1 MRSALPHRANRAWED
16 TVAGRW
22 LAVARAFLAA
32 VTATAISA
40 AAADGTAAELKRIV
54 IFNSYGQNFKPW
66 RDYSTA
72 LRQELERQSRWPID
86 IQDFSVATAR
96 FEDQSVESE
105 FADYLRALFAR
116 GAPDLIVALGGPAAM
131 FVQRNR
137 PQLFP
142 STPMVMTAVE
152 ERRVQRSA
160 LTDNDAVVAVKQDVP
175 ALFGNIVRLLPAT
188 RTIAVV
194 VGDSPNERF
203 WQSEIGKELE
213 PVFPNVRLLFWN
225 RLSFADILKEAARL
239 PPDSAIFW
247 VQLQVDAT
255 GASHEGEQALREL
268 HAVTNAPIFSYDE
281 AFFGG
286 ETVGGPMTSALD
298 SAQKTSEAAIRILGG
313 EKPSDI
319 KIPTLE
325 YGPAKYDWRQLRRWN
340 IAESS
345 LPPGSEVY
353 FRDPSPWEAYRWQI
367 LLIAS
372 VILVQAALISI
383 LVHERRGRLKAEVQA
398 RQRSAELAHVN
409 RYTMAGELTASIA
422 HELNQPLGAILTNA
436 ESAALMLRAP
446 NPDLNELND
455 IIEDIRRDDA
465 RASEVIVHL
474 RSLLKKAPFE
484 EKELDLNDVVREA
497 VAFLVPLATAQGV
510 ELDAVTHLALLPI
523 KGDRIQLQQVITN
536 LVVNAMDAV
545 TGSAGSV
552 RRVDIGAARA
562 GNRAEVSIRDYG
574 PGVPVEQI
582 GQVFEPFFTTKPQ
595 GMGMGLAIARTIVEA
610 HGGQITA
617 ENQPG
622 GGALLRIS
630 LPLSSA

>member
-1 MRSALPHRANRAWED
+1 MPK
-16 TVAGRW
+16 GRF
-22 LAVARAFLAA
+22 VIARVFVAA
-32 VTATAISA
+32 VIATAISA
-40 AAADGTAAELKRIV
+40 AAADGAAPELKRIV

-96 FEDQSVESE
+96 FEDQNVESE

-152 ERRVQRSA
+152 ERRVQLSA
-160 LTDNDAVVAVKQDVP
+160 LTDNDVVVAVKQDVP

-194 VGDSPNERF
+194 IGDSPNERF
-203 WQSEIGKELE
+203 WQSEIRKELE
-213 PVFPNVRLLFWN
+213 PVLPNVRLLFWD
-225 RLSFADILKEAARL
+225 RLSFADILKEAAQL

-247 VQLQVDAT
+247 VQVQVDAT
-255 GASHEGEQALREL
+255 GASHEGEQALKEL
-268 HAVTNAPIFSYDE
+268 YAAANAPIFSYDY

-286 ETVGGPMTSALD
+286 ETVGGPMTSAFD
-298 SAQKTSEAAIRILGG
+298 SARKTSGAVVRILGG
-313 EKPSDI
+313 ERPSDI

-325 YGPAKYDWRQLRRWN
+325 YGPAKYDWRQLRRWS

-353 FRDPSPWEAYRWQI
+353 FRDPSPWETYRWQI

-372 VILVQAALISI
+372 VILVQAALISV

-398 RQRSAELAHVN
+398 RQQSAELAHVN

-436 ESAALMLRAP
+436 ESAALMLRSP

-455 IIEDIRRDDA
+455 IVEDIRRDDA
-465 RASEVIVHL
+465 RASEVIVRL

-484 EKELDLNDVVREA
+484 EKELDLNDVLEETVT
-497 VAFLVPLATAQGV
+497 FLAPLATARKV

-536 LVVNAMDAV
+536 LIVNAMDAV
-545 TGSAGSV
+545 TSSAA
-552 RRVDIGAARA
+552 RKVDIEAARA
-562 GNRAEVSIRDYG
+562 GNRAEVSISDHG
-574 PGVPVEQI
+574 PGIPSDQVKR
-582 GQVFEPFFTTKPQ
+582 VFEPFFTTKPE

-610 HGGQITA
+610 HGGRISA
-617 ENQPG
+617 ENLPN
-622 GGALLRIS
+622 GGALFRIS

>member
-1 MRSALPHRANRAWED
+1 MARS
-16 TVAGRW
+16 W
-22 LAVARAFLAA
+22 LVIARVLVAA
-32 VTATAISA
+32 VIATAISA
-40 AAADGTAAELKRIV
+40 AADGAPAELKRIV

-72 LRQELERQSRWPID
+72 LRQELERQAHWPID

-105 FADYLRALFAR
+105 FVDYLRALFAR
-116 GAPDLIVALGGPAAM
+116 GAPDLIVALGGPAAS

-203 WQSEIGKELE
+203 WQSEIRKELE
-213 PVFPNVRLLFWN
+213 PVLPNVRLLFWN
-225 RLSFADILKEAARL
+225 RLSFADILKEAAQL

-247 VQLQVDAT
+247 VQVQVDAT
-255 GASHEGEQALREL
+255 GASHEGEQALKEL
-268 HAVTNAPIFSYDE
+268 YAAAKAPIFSYDYS
-281 AFFGG
+281 FFGG

-298 SAQKTSEAAIRILGG
+298 SAQKTSEAVVRILGG
-313 EKPSDI
+313 ERPSDI

-345 LPPGSEVY
+345 LPPGSQVY
-353 FRDPSPWEAYRWQI
+353 FRDLSPWEAYRWQI

-436 ESAALMLRAP
+436 ESAALMLRSP
-446 NPDLNELND
+446 NPDLKELNE

-484 EKELDLNDVVREA
+484 EKELDLNDVVRET
-497 VAFLVPLATAQGV
+497 VAFLAPLATAREV
-510 ELDAVTHLALLPI
+510 DLDAVTHQALPTR
-523 KGDRIQLQQVITN
+523 GDRIQLQQVITN

-545 TGSAGSV
+545 TSSAGSI
-552 RRVDIGAARA
+552 RRIDIEAARA
-562 GNRAEVSIRDYG
+562 GNGAEVSIKDHG
-574 PGVPVEQI
+574 PGIPPDQI
-582 GQVFEPFFTTKPQ
+582 KQVFEPFFTTKSQ
-595 GMGMGLAIARTIVEA
+595 GMGMGLAIARTIVDA
-610 HGGQITA
+610 HGGRISA
-617 ENQPG
+617 ENLPG
-622 GGALLRIS
+622 GGALFRIS
-630 LPLSSA
+630 LPLSTA